1 MPALNDD
8 EDRIEISPFR
18 HNSGGN
24 AGLDESSNAAEMQL
38 KYSSDREIDGGVSPK
53 PELPTMA
60 SSQYFVRSR
69 SNAAS
74 EEVRPEAKTDK
85 VRSARAKA
93 TAEKLYSRRLSKSDM
108 QWALGEDWD
117 PEDSSSLSSLSD
129 LDNAV

>member
-1 MPALNDD
+1 L
-8 EDRIEISPFR
+8 
-18 HNSGGN
+18 
-24 AGLDESSNAAEMQL
+24 
-38 KYSSDREIDGGVSPK
+38 
-53 PELPTMA
+53 ELPTMA
-60 SSQYFVRSR
+60 TSQYFMRSR